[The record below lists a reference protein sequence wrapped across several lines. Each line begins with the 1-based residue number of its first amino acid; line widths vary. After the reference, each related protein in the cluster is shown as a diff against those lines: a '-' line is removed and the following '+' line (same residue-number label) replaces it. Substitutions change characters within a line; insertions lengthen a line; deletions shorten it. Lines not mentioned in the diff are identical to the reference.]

1 MAQKNLSIKLSLN
14 DKQFQSNLRKATRS
28 LKKFGKNMQSTGQAM
43 TRNLTAPILAL
54 GGASVKLAS
63 DFAETQSKF
72 NTVFKD
78 IQAQANNTAKNLQ
91 KNFGLS
97 SRASMQLLSDT
108 GDLLTG
114 FGFTQEEALSLSNQ
128 VNELAVDLASFT
140 NFSGG
145 AEGASQ
151 ALTKALLG
159 ERESIKQLGI
169 AITEADLK
177 RFAEEQGL
185 VFKEL
190 DRVTKANLTFQLAV
204 KQSGNAIGDH
214 ARTSGEFANQTRQ
227 LKADVEDLGI
237 QLGQHLLPIA
247 AELLQKTRDLIT
259 GFNNL
264 SPETKR
270 LAVGFSLL
278 LAGLGPVLNLTGSL
292 ITNLPKIIGFF
303 SSWAGV
309 ILLAGSALVY
319 LIENWSA
326 FTSSLAENKT
336 LNKLTT
342 GLLKLAK
349 AASGNNSAF
358 DAAINT
364 FQAMQKTIEDPN
376 YEKKGVEFKSFG
388 DSMKSAITKVLPF
401 IDEFNNAIGLG
412 KAKSGSAL
420 PSVPSKRFKQPMRP
434 SSFQKVSLPDDL
446 KGDVKSLMDIFMNFE
461 EEFKDSLMNT
471 FNNIRQISSQI
482 SSLFNQMHQNR
493 MQSLENEH
501 FLEMRNIENS
511 KLSDEEKEE
520 AREKLEEK
528 FAKKKRALDYQ
539 QAQRSKEMAML
550 DAVVNTAA
558 AIVEALPNIPLS
570 IAVGAIGAA
579 QIGTIASAPLP
590 ALADGGIVSGPT
602 TALIGEYPGA
612 RTNPE
617 VIAPL
622 DKLKNMIGGSNGA
635 VEVFGSISGADIL
648 LSSDRA
654 KNNRTRTRGY

>member
-72 NTVFKD
+72 NTVFRD
-78 IQAQANNTAKNLQ
+78 IQAQANDTAKNLQ

-247 AELLQKTRDLIT
+247 AKLLQKTRDLIT
-259 GFNNL
+259 GFSNL

-303 SSWAGV
+303 SSWTGV

-376 YEKKGVEFKSFG
+376 YEKKGAEFMSFG

-412 KAKSGSAL
+412 KAKSGASL
-420 PSVPSKRFKQPMRP
+420 PSVPSKKPTQPGLGGM
-434 SSFQKVSLPDDL
+434 QTVSLPDDL
-446 KGDVKSLMDIFMNFE
+446 KGDVTSLMDVFMNFE

-493 MQSLENEH
+493 MQRLQNEH
-501 FLEMRNIENS
+501 HLEMQNIENS
-511 KLSDEEKEE
+511 TLSEEEKEK
-520 AREKLEEK
+520 AKEKLEEK
-528 FAKKKRALDYQ
+528 FAKKKKALDYQ
-539 QAQRSKEMAML
+539 QAVRAKEMAML

-558 AIVEALPNIPLS
+558 AIVEALPNVPLS

-579 QIGTIASAPLP
+579 QISAIASAPLP
-590 ALADGGIVSGPT
+590 AFKDGGIVSGPT
-602 TALIGEYPGA
+602 MGLIGEYPGA

-622 DKLKNMIGGSNGA
+622 DKLQNMIGGSSGA
-635 VEVFGSISGADIL
+635 VEVFGTISGADIL

>member
-72 NTVFKD
+72 NTVFRD
-78 IQAQANNTAKNLQ
+78 IQAQANDTAKNLEQ
-91 KNFGLS
+91 NFGLS
-97 SRASMQLLSDT
+97 SRAALQLLGDT

-145 AEGASQ
+145 AEGASL

-177 RFAEEQGL
+177 KFAEEQGL

-190 DRVTKANLTFQLAV
+190 DRVAKANLTFQLAA
-204 KQSGNAIGDH
+204 KQSANAIGDYS
-214 ARTSGEFANQTRQ
+214 RTSGSFANQTRQ
-227 LKADVEDLGI
+227 LRADVENLGVEI
-237 QLGQHLLPIA
+237 GQKLLPIA
-247 AELLQKTRDLIT
+247 AKLLQKTRDLIT

-292 ITNLPKIIGFF
+292 IKNLPKIIGFF
-303 SSWAGV
+303 TSWAGV

-319 LIENWSA
+319 LIENWEA

-349 AASGNNSAF
+349 AVAGNVSPSL
-358 DAAINT
+358 DAAITT
-364 FQAMQKTIEDPN
+364 FQAMQETIDDPN
-376 YEKKGVEFKSFG
+376 YEKKGKEFMSFG
-388 DSMKSAITKVLPF
+388 DSMKSALTKVLPF
-401 IDEFNNAIGLG
+401 INEFNNAIGVG
-412 KAKSGSAL
+412 GGAGASL
-420 PSVPSKRFKQPMRP
+420 PSVPSKKPTQPGLGGM
-434 SSFQKVSLPDDL
+434 QTVSLPEDL
-446 KGDVKSLMDIFMNFE
+446 QNDTMSLMDLFMKMIPVTERLGQQLTDSFMQGANSMK
-461 EEFKDSLMNT
+461 EFALNAKMAA
-471 FNNIRQISSQI
+471 Q
-482 SSLFNQMHQNR
+482 
-493 MQSLENEH
+493 
-501 FLEMRNIENS
+501 
-511 KLSDEEKEE
+511 E
-520 AREKLEEK
+520 AIGA
-528 FAKKKRALDYQ
+528 FI
-539 QAQRSKEMAML
+539 AQG
-550 DAVVNTAA
+550 VAA
-558 AIVEALPNIPLS
+558 AISSSLKNPAFALN
-570 IAVGAIGAA
+570 
-579 QIGTIASAPLP
+579 P
-590 ALADGGIVSGPT
+590 ALIPIVAGLAGGLAKTAFNEIIPEFADGGIVSGPT
-602 TALIGEYPGA
+602 MGVIGEYPGA
-612 RTNPE
+612 SANPE

-622 DKLKNMIGGSNGA
+622 DKLKNMIGGAGGS
-635 VEVFGSISGADIL
+635 VQVFGSISGSDIL

-654 KNNRTRTRGY
+654 KNNRNRTRGY